1 MRHFARFDTVCV
13 RMTPNRKKK
22 KVQIKTQS
30 LKTSNLWTKN
40 VNLTYTKR
48 SKDVHVLLTF
58 DLHPLARRYA
68 PWIGY
73 IALAL

>member
-1 MRHFARFDTVCV
+1 MRRFARFDTVCV

-22 KVQIKTQS
+22 VQIKTQS
-30 LKTSNLWTKN
+30 LKTSTLWTKN

-48 SKDVHVLLTF
+48 SKDVHVLPMF

-68 PWIGY
+68 SWIGY
-73 IALAL
+73 IALAP